1 MKNIKQKGGDGI
13 LNYFGNPSKMK
24 YLLYI
29 LLIAFIII
37 TDLFYKYNPLN
48 LYSFFNGYAI
58 ITSTFFIIFIFM
70 IFMLMHFTFIGSKY
84 GSTNS
89 YEIIFSILYDYVLY
103 FVISIIGVLLLSL
116 VYISLSNTSRLNF
129 IVNNMLYI
137 ILGVIGISFLYTS
150 VFTKYFKYTGN
161 FGENLYIF
169 IKQLILSLPC
179 LVKDLYIFLK
189 EDIKNVDKITIFII
203 LLLIFIPL
211 IYYVYKYL
219 KLQVLL
225 LNSIQLQ
232 NKPIYLSKKKYLIS
246 RNKINEIY
254 HDKILYK
261 HKSLGQTIYNKL
273 YGDSSSSS
281 SNPSSSNPSSSD
293 PSSPPSSP
301 PSPPSSALLPPSSLS
316 SNQLSQTGQPQSTTQ
331 TGGAKSVPI
340 LLAGYPPKGYKK
352 QNQTTGNDNKETFV
366 STNKPVLD
374 EKINNI
380 IKNNDLDEDAIKTKL
395 EENPELIDNLE
406 LVKDN
411 KDLLLIQLKTLT
423 LKDDILSKFKTIKL
437 PIYTNMDIDDAAQPS
452 LEYNLNSNTKP
463 YNYGISFWFY
473 LENDPI
479 NNKNENESKN
489 KYSTYY
495 NILND
500 GNRIQIKYNEYK
512 QSLIVVSKTNKKVV
526 GKKNEFRILYKTE
539 NILFQR
545 WNNMILNND
554 AGTLDIYINGD
565 LVASLENVVPY
576 DITDDIIIGDNNGV
590 DGLICN
596 IMYFDEPLNINK
608 IKILFDLFYNKN
620 PPII

>member
-1 MKNIKQKGGDGI
+1 
-13 LNYFGNPSKMK
+13 
-24 YLLYI
+24 
-29 LLIAFIII
+29 
-37 TDLFYKYNPLN
+37 
-48 LYSFFNGYAI
+48 
-58 ITSTFFIIFIFM
+58 
-70 IFMLMHFTFIGSKY
+70 
-84 GSTNS
+84 
-89 YEIIFSILYDYVLY
+89 
-103 FVISIIGVLLLSL
+103 
-116 VYISLSNTSRLNF
+116 
-129 IVNNMLYI
+129 MLYI

-161 FGENLYIF
+161 FGENVYIF
-169 IKQLILSLPC
+169 IKQLVLSLPC
-179 LVKDLYIFLK
+179 LIKDLYFFLK
-189 EDIKNVDKITIFII
+189 EDIKNVDKLTKFIV
-203 LLLIFIPL
+203 LLFVPL

-225 LNSIQLQ
+225 LSSVQLQ
-232 NKPIYLSKKKYLIS
+232 NKPIYLSKQKYLIS
-246 RNKINEIY
+246 RNKIDEIY
-254 HDKILYK
+254 NDKILYK

-273 YGDSSSSS
+273 Y
-281 SNPSSSNPSSSD
+281 
-293 PSSPPSSP
+293 
-301 PSPPSSALLPPSSLS
+301 
-316 SNQLSQTGQPQSTTQ
+316 
-331 TGGAKSVPI
+331 
-340 LLAGYPPKGYKK
+340 
-352 QNQTTGNDNKETFV
+352 DNKETFV

-380 IKNNDLDEDAIKTKL
+380 IKKNNLDEDAIKTKL
-395 EENPELIDNLE
+395 EEKPELVDNLD
-406 LVKDN
+406 LLKDN
-411 KDLLLIQLKTLT
+411 EDLLLIQLKTLT
-423 LKDDILSKFKTIKL
+423 LKDDVLNNLKTVKL
-437 PIYTNMDIDDAAQPS
+437 PIYTNMDIGEAAKPS
-452 LEYNLNSNTKP
+452 LEYNLNSNTKK

-479 NNKNENESKN
+479 NNNKRKNKN

-512 QSLIVVSKTNKKVV
+512 QSLIIVSKTNKKVV
-526 GKKNEFRILYKTE
+526 GEKNEFRVLYKTE

-545 WNNMILNND
+545 WNNVVLNSD

-576 DITDDIIIGDNNGV
+576 DITDDIIIGDNNGI

>member
-29 LLIAFIII
+29 LLIVFIII

-58 ITSTFFIIFIFM
+58 ITSAFFLIFIFM
-70 IFMLMHFTFIGSKY
+70 IFMLMHFTFINSKY

-89 YEIIFSILYDYVLY
+89 YEIIYNVLYDYVFY
-103 FVISIIGVLLLSL
+103 FGISIIGVLLLSFA
-116 VYISLSNTSRLNF
+116 YISLSNTSRLNF

-137 ILGVIGISFLYTS
+137 ILGVIGVSFLYTS
-150 VFTKYFKYTGN
+150 VFTKYFKYTGD

-169 IKQLILSLPC
+169 IKQLVLSLPC
-179 LVKDLYIFLK
+179 LVKDLYSFLK
-189 EDIKNVDKITIFII
+189 EDIKNVDKMTIFII

-225 LNSIQLQ
+225 LNSVQLQ
-232 NKPIYLSKKKYLIS
+232 NKPIYLSKQKYLIS

-254 HDKILYK
+254 DDKLLYK
-261 HKSLGQTIYNKL
+261 HKSLGQTIYNNL
-273 YGDSSSSS
+273 YD
-281 SNPSSSNPSSSD
+281 D
-293 PSSPPSSP
+293 
-301 PSPPSSALLPPSSLS
+301 
-316 SNQLSQTGQPQSTTQ
+316 
-331 TGGAKSVPI
+331 
-340 LLAGYPPKGYKK
+340 
-352 QNQTTGNDNKETFV
+352 KETFV

-395 EENPELIDNLE
+395 EEKPELIDNLE
-406 LVKDN
+406 LLKDN
-411 KDLLLIQLKTLT
+411 EDLLLIQLKTLT
-423 LKDDILSKFKTIKL
+423 LKDDILSKLKTVEL

-473 LENDPI
+473 LENDPV
-479 NNKNENESKN
+479 NNKNKNESKN
-489 KYSTYY
+489 DYSTYY

-512 QSLIVVSKTNKKVV
+512 QSLIIVSKTNKKVV
-526 GKKNEFRILYKTE
+526 GKKNEFRVLYKTE

-545 WNNMILNND
+545 WNNIVLNSD